1 MKEMKLAGLIMD
13 STTNAP
19 VIVLKDLE
27 DKEVI
32 SIWIGLLEASAI
44 AVELEK
50 VDLPRPMT
58 HDLVKNVLDSLNI
71 KVLKVEIADLR
82 DNTFYAY
89 IHLGMGGKTFTIDA
103 RPSDAIAMAVR
114 NTIPIFVDEEVMKVG
129 SYEPEEEGKEK
140 KTYTFETVSN
150 KLDKLKEDLQKAVE
164 NEEYERAAD
173 LRDQIKKIESGS

>member
-1 MKEMKLAGLIMD
+1 MLKEMKLAGLIMD

-19 VIVLKDLE
+19 VIVLKDLA

-71 KVLKVEIADLR
+71 KVLKIEITDLR

-103 RPSDAIAMAVR
+103 RPSDAIAIALR
-114 NTIPIFVDEEVMKVG
+114 TKSPIYVDEDVIEKSKKMDLESIK
-129 SYEPEEEGKEK
+129 EAGKTDESK
-140 KTYTFETVSN
+140 ELKDLLERMSPDDFEY
-150 KLDKLKEDLQKAVE
+150 KM
-164 NEEYERAAD
+164 
-173 LRDQIKKIESGS
+173 

>member
-1 MKEMKLAGLIMD
+1 MLKEMKLAGLIMD

-71 KVLKVEIADLR
+71 KVLKIEIADLR

-103 RPSDAIAMAVR
+103 RPSDAIAIALR
-114 NTIPIFVDEEVMKVG
+114 TKSPIYVDEDV
-129 SYEPEEEGKEK
+129 
-140 KTYTFETVSN
+140 
-150 KLDKLKEDLQKAVE
+150 
-164 NEEYERAAD
+164 
-173 LRDQIKKIESGS
+173 IKKSKKMDLESIKEAGKTDESKELKDLLERMSPDDFEYKM

>member
-1 MKEMKLAGLIMD
+1 VLKEMKLAGLIMD

-19 VIVLKDLE
+19 VVVLKDLE

-71 KVLKVEIADLR
+71 KVLKIEIADLR
-82 DNTFYAY
+82 DNTFYAF
-89 IHLGMGGKTFTIDA
+89 IHLGMDGKTFTIDA
-103 RPSDAIAMAVR
+103 RPSDAIAIALR
-114 NTIPIFVDEEVMKVG
+114 TKSPIYVEEDV
-129 SYEPEEEGKEK
+129 
-140 KTYTFETVSN
+140 
-150 KLDKLKEDLQKAVE
+150 
-164 NEEYERAAD
+164 
-173 LRDQIKKIESGS
+173 IKKSKKMDLESIKEAGKTDESKELKDLLERMSPDDFEYKM

>member
-1 MKEMKLAGLIMD
+1 MLKEMKLAGLIMD

-71 KVLKVEIADLR
+71 KVLKIEIADLR

-89 IHLGMGGKTFTIDA
+89 IHLGMDGKTFTIDA
-103 RPSDAIAMAVR
+103 RPSDAIAIALR
-114 NTIPIFVDEEVMKVG
+114 TKSPIYVDEDV
-129 SYEPEEEGKEK
+129 
-140 KTYTFETVSN
+140 
-150 KLDKLKEDLQKAVE
+150 
-164 NEEYERAAD
+164 
-173 LRDQIKKIESGS
+173 IKKSKKMDLESIKEVGKTDESKELKDLLERMSPDDFEYKM

>member
-1 MKEMKLAGLIMD
+1 VLKEMKLTGLIMD

-50 VDLPRPMT
+50 IDLPRPMT
-58 HDLVKNVLDSLNI
+58 HDLVKNVFNSLNI

-89 IHLGMGGKTFTIDA
+89 IHLGMDGKTFTIDA
-103 RPSDAIAMAVR
+103 RPSDAIAIALR
-114 NTIPIFVDEEVMKVG
+114 TKSPIYVDEDV
-129 SYEPEEEGKEK
+129 
-140 KTYTFETVSN
+140 
-150 KLDKLKEDLQKAVE
+150 
-164 NEEYERAAD
+164 
-173 LRDQIKKIESGS
+173 IKKSKKMDLESIKEVGKTDGSKELKDLLERMSPDDFEYKM

>member
-1 MKEMKLAGLIMD
+1 MLKEMKLAGLIMD

-19 VIVLKDLE
+19 VVVLKDLE

-71 KVLKVEIADLR
+71 KVLKIEIADLR

-103 RPSDAIAMAVR
+103 RPSDAIAIALR
-114 NTIPIFVDEEVMKVG
+114 TKSPIYVDEDV
-129 SYEPEEEGKEK
+129 
-140 KTYTFETVSN
+140 
-150 KLDKLKEDLQKAVE
+150 
-164 NEEYERAAD
+164 
-173 LRDQIKKIESGS
+173 IKKSKKMDLESIKEVGKTDESKELKDLLERMSPDDFEYKM

>member
-1 MKEMKLAGLIMD
+1 MLKEMKLAGLIMD

-103 RPSDAIAMAVR
+103 RPSDAIAIALR
-114 NTIPIFVDEEVMKVG
+114 TKSPIYVDEDV
-129 SYEPEEEGKEK
+129 
-140 KTYTFETVSN
+140 
-150 KLDKLKEDLQKAVE
+150 
-164 NEEYERAAD
+164 
-173 LRDQIKKIESGS
+173 IKKSKKMDLESIKEVAKTDESKELKDLLERMSPDDFEYKM

>member
-1 MKEMKLAGLIMD
+1 MLKEMKLAGLIMD

-71 KVLKVEIADLR
+71 KVLKIEIADLR

-89 IHLGMGGKTFTIDA
+89 IHLGMDGKTFTIDA
-103 RPSDAIAMAVR
+103 RPSDAIAIALR
-114 NTIPIFVDEEVMKVG
+114 TKSPIYVDEDV
-129 SYEPEEEGKEK
+129 
-140 KTYTFETVSN
+140 
-150 KLDKLKEDLQKAVE
+150 
-164 NEEYERAAD
+164 
-173 LRDQIKKIESGS
+173 IKKSKKMDLESIKEAGKTDESKELKDLLERMSPDDFEYKM

>member
-1 MKEMKLAGLIMD
+1 MLKEMKLSGLIMD

-19 VIVLKDLE
+19 VIILKDLE

-32 SIWIGLLEASAI
+32 SLWIGLLEASAI

-50 VDLPRPMT
+50 IDLPRPMT

-89 IHLGMGGKTFTIDA
+89 IHLVMDGKTFTIDA
-103 RPSDAIAMAVR
+103 RPSDAIAIALR
-114 NTIPIFVDEEVMKVG
+114 TKSPIYVDEKV
-129 SYEPEEEGKEK
+129 
-140 KTYTFETVSN
+140 
-150 KLDKLKEDLQKAVE
+150 
-164 NEEYERAAD
+164 
-173 LRDQIKKIESGS
+173 IKKSKKMDLESIKEVEKTDESKELKDLLEKMSPDDFEYKM

>member
-1 MKEMKLAGLIMD
+1 VLKEMKLAGLIMD

-19 VIVLKDLE
+19 VVVLKDLE

-71 KVLKVEIADLR
+71 KVLKIEIADLR
-82 DNTFYAY
+82 DNTFYAF
-89 IHLGMGGKTFTIDA
+89 IHLGMDGKTFTIDA
-103 RPSDAIAMAVR
+103 RPSDAIAIALR
-114 NTIPIFVDEEVMKVG
+114 TKSPIYVDEDV
-129 SYEPEEEGKEK
+129 
-140 KTYTFETVSN
+140 
-150 KLDKLKEDLQKAVE
+150 
-164 NEEYERAAD
+164 
-173 LRDQIKKIESGS
+173 IKKSKKMDLESIKEAGKTDESKELKDLLERMSPDDFEYKM

>member
-1 MKEMKLAGLIMD
+1 MLKEMKLAGLIMD

-19 VIVLKDLE
+19 VIVLKDLA

-71 KVLKVEIADLR
+71 KVLKIEIADLR

-103 RPSDAIAMAVR
+103 RPSDAIAIALR
-114 NTIPIFVDEEVMKVG
+114 TKSPIYVDEDVIEKSKKMDLESIK
-129 SYEPEEEGKEK
+129 EAGKTDESK
-140 KTYTFETVSN
+140 ELKDLLERMSPDDFEY
-150 KLDKLKEDLQKAVE
+150 KM
-164 NEEYERAAD
+164 
-173 LRDQIKKIESGS
+173 

>member
-1 MKEMKLAGLIMD
+1 MLKEMKLAGLIMD

-71 KVLKVEIADLR
+71 KVLKIEIADLR
-82 DNTFYAY
+82 NNTFYAY
-89 IHLGMGGKTFTIDA
+89 IHLGMDGKTFTIDA
-103 RPSDAIAMAVR
+103 RPSDAIAIALR
-114 NTIPIFVDEEVMKVG
+114 TKSPIYVDEDV
-129 SYEPEEEGKEK
+129 
-140 KTYTFETVSN
+140 
-150 KLDKLKEDLQKAVE
+150 
-164 NEEYERAAD
+164 
-173 LRDQIKKIESGS
+173 IKKSKKMDLESIKEAGKTDESKELKDLLERMSPDDFEYKM

>member
-1 MKEMKLAGLIMD
+1 MLKEMKLAGLIMD

-19 VIVLKDLE
+19 VIVLKDLD

-71 KVLKVEIADLR
+71 KVLKIEIADLR
-82 DNTFYAY
+82 DNTYYAF
-89 IHLGMGGKTFTIDA
+89 IHLGMDGKTFTIDA
-103 RPSDAIAMAVR
+103 RPSDAIAIALR
-114 NTIPIFVDEEVMKVG
+114 TKSPIYVEEDV
-129 SYEPEEEGKEK
+129 
-140 KTYTFETVSN
+140 
-150 KLDKLKEDLQKAVE
+150 
-164 NEEYERAAD
+164 
-173 LRDQIKKIESGS
+173 IKKSKKMDLESIKEAGKTDESKELKDLLERMSPDDFEYKM

>member
-1 MKEMKLAGLIMD
+1 MLKEMKLAGLIMD

-50 VDLPRPMT
+50 IDLPRPMT
-58 HDLVKNVLDSLNI
+58 HDLVKNVFNSLNI

-89 IHLGMGGKTFTIDA
+89 IHLGMDGKTFTIDA
-103 RPSDAIAMAVR
+103 RPSDAIAIALR
-114 NTIPIFVDEEVMKVG
+114 TKSPIYVDEDV
-129 SYEPEEEGKEK
+129 
-140 KTYTFETVSN
+140 
-150 KLDKLKEDLQKAVE
+150 
-164 NEEYERAAD
+164 
-173 LRDQIKKIESGS
+173 IKKSKKMDLESIKEVGKTDGSKELKDLLERMSPDDFEYKM

>member
-1 MKEMKLAGLIMD
+1 VLKEMKLAGLIMD

-50 VDLPRPMT
+50 IDLPRPMT
-58 HDLVKNVLDSLNI
+58 HDLVKNVFNSLNI

-89 IHLGMGGKTFTIDA
+89 IHLGMDGKTFTIDA
-103 RPSDAIAMAVR
+103 RPSDAIAIALR
-114 NTIPIFVDEEVMKVG
+114 TKSPIYVDEDV
-129 SYEPEEEGKEK
+129 
-140 KTYTFETVSN
+140 
-150 KLDKLKEDLQKAVE
+150 
-164 NEEYERAAD
+164 
-173 LRDQIKKIESGS
+173 IKKSKKMDLESIKEVGKTDGSKELKDLLERMSPDDFEYKM

>member
-1 MKEMKLAGLIMD
+1 MLKEMKLAGLIMD
-13 STTNAP
+13 STTIAP

-71 KVLKVEIADLR
+71 KVLKIEIADLR

-103 RPSDAIAMAVR
+103 RPSDAIAIALR
-114 NTIPIFVDEEVMKVG
+114 TKSPIYVDEDV
-129 SYEPEEEGKEK
+129 
-140 KTYTFETVSN
+140 
-150 KLDKLKEDLQKAVE
+150 
-164 NEEYERAAD
+164 
-173 LRDQIKKIESGS
+173 IKKSKKMDLESIKEAGKTDESKELKDLLERMSPDDFEYKM

>member
-1 MKEMKLAGLIMD
+1 MKLAGLIMD

-50 VDLPRPMT
+50 IDLPRPMT
-58 HDLVKNVLDSLNI
+58 HDLVKNVFNSLNI

-103 RPSDAIAMAVR
+103 RPSDAIAIALR
-114 NTIPIFVDEEVMKVG
+114 TKSPIYVEEDV
-129 SYEPEEEGKEK
+129 
-140 KTYTFETVSN
+140 
-150 KLDKLKEDLQKAVE
+150 
-164 NEEYERAAD
+164 
-173 LRDQIKKIESGS
+173 IKKSKKMDLESIKEVGRTDESKELKDLLERMSPDDFEYKM